1 MNRTPLISELSGLI
15 WELCLAPGD
24 TVEEGQEVLL
34 LESMKMEIPAL
45 APVAGRISEI
55 LVAKGDA
62 VEADQILAW
71 IE

>member
-1 MNRTPLISELSGLI
+1 MNRTPVISELSGLI

-24 TVEEGQEVLL
+24 AVEEGQAVLL

-55 LVAKGDA
+55 LVAKDDV
-62 VEADQILAW
+62 VETAQILAW